1 MSGASQRLLA
11 LLLLAESDDS
21 SSSSGSTSED
31 SSDEEALEAGV
42 YEHVFDVMF
51 RPPDKKPKVEHFVDD
66 VVRQY
71 SDEEFRRH
79 FRLSRRV
86 ATELIAGFASS
97 PMCPTD
103 NHGGKAA
110 KSAETHLLSFIWYAA
125 NKTCMR
131 DVADRFNLAE
141 STVHRVLQRVADYLC
156 TLGPT
161 VLTFPR
167 DLEKL
172 SRDFE
177 KVSGVPGVVGC
188 IDGCYIRIQCPENK
202 IASTYVNRH
211 HFLSMTLQAVCDNK
225 RRFSDVLVGSSSK
238 IHDSR
243 VFRLSSLAK
252 KIPGICQGGRYHILG
267 DAAYPVR
274 PFLLTP
280 YRDYGAL
287 TKQKKKFNA
296 KFSATRVLI
305 ENSFGILKKR
315 FRQLMYLE
323 LRTVKWLNAFML
335 ACCILHN
342 LCIDTGDELLDDS
355 DEEEANDD
363 VPWSKCTD
371 SDECEEEDTEEDAA
385 LRKLGELKREKVFQK
400 MFGGK

>member
-1 MSGASQRLLA
+1 MQMVLEAFATQMGTLAETGVEWTCDGDTYNSKVYCFNGTADAPARAMMQNVVQYNGYFGYGWRLHPGKCVERRKEGAAPPPCMTRRVRSGGGPPGSVHGRVLGRLCREEIGGPQAGPPWAAGIPNPRRFAPIVRSTWRRCRVAARFHRSGRLVGRGGYTAA
-11 LLLLAESDDS
+11 LPDEELRAQAWHTGGVVGPGLVGGDPYCRRSRQIPTREKNELAESDDS
-21 SSSSGSTSED
+21 SSSSGSTCED

-103 NHGGKAA
+103 NHDGKAA
-110 KSAETHLLSFIWYAA
+110 KSAETHILSFIWYAA

-202 IASTYVNRH
+202 KLRHTSTD
-211 HFLSMTLQAVCDNK
+211 TT
-225 RRFSDVLVGSSSK
+225 SS
-238 IHDSR
+238 
-243 VFRLSSLAK
+243 
-252 KIPGICQGGRYHILG
+252 Q
-267 DAAYPVR
+267 
-274 PFLLTP
+274 
-280 YRDYGAL
+280 
-287 TKQKKKFNA
+287 
-296 KFSATRVLI
+296 
-305 ENSFGILKKR
+305 
-315 FRQLMYLE
+315 
-323 LRTVKWLNAFML
+323 
-335 ACCILHN
+335 
-342 LCIDTGDELLDDS
+342 
-355 DEEEANDD
+355 
-363 VPWSKCTD
+363 
-371 SDECEEEDTEEDAA
+371 
-385 LRKLGELKREKVFQK
+385 
-400 MFGGK
+400 

>member
-1 MSGASQRLLA
+1 MIRALVPDRPVRTQAMKKLWKLA
-11 LLLLAESDDS
+11 YTNTFL
-21 SSSSGSTSED
+21 TSCF
-31 SSDEEALEAGV
+31 G
-42 YEHVFDVMF
+42 
-51 RPPDKKPKVEHFVDD
+51 RRTRKPKVEHFVDD

-267 DAAYPVR
+267 D
-274 PFLLTP
+274 
-280 YRDYGAL
+280 
-287 TKQKKKFNA
+287 
-296 KFSATRVLI
+296 
-305 ENSFGILKKR
+305 
-315 FRQLMYLE
+315 
-323 LRTVKWLNAFML
+323 
-335 ACCILHN
+335 
-342 LCIDTGDELLDDS
+342 ELLDDS

-371 SDECEEEDTEEDAA
+371 SDESEEEDTEEDAA
-385 LRKLGELKREKVFQK
+385 LRVSTSPDERPFLLDMLPVSFLETTPWPSRNSSGSRLSS
-400 MFGGK
+400 